1 MTFEVDASRD
11 DASNRPTPNVPPPL
25 MSRREARLLAEQ
37 ERRNEIAKALEL
49 ERIEN
54 ENRERAEEAARIAA
68 SHQQRLEDEARF
80 REQINISQGLP
91 VLKESD
97 LEPSPV
103 SAEALQATAV
113 QLDFVSTEGIDSS
126 EESSAGRKTKQR
138 TQKVRRE
145 KVKRQKPIKQ
155 KRMLRTRVARPFVF
169 AVMAGLVFVMI
180 MPATGFDET
189 ISDLSRKI
197 RNQSLTV
204 DKDAE
209 QPSQVALS
217 KYTVT
222 NYSDTLN
229 LEFGSFDF
237 GYEVLN
243 EGRIRWPFP
252 TAVPISSGFGSRVAP
267 CFSCSSYH
275 EGLDFNPGEGT
286 PFYAVADGV
295 VTEIHDDIWGLGKWV
310 VIEHDVKGLVFKSLY
325 AHMIRDSTAV
335 VVGQEVKVGQLVG
348 QIGNSGT
355 STGPHLHFEILLDDA
370 PVDPFAWLKEHT
382 KQ

>member
-1 MTFEVDASRD
+1 MTFEVDSPRD
-11 DASNRPTPNVPPPL
+11 DARNRATPGEPPPL

-37 ERRNEIAKALEL
+37 ERREEIAKTLEL

-54 ENRERAEEAARIAA
+54 EYRERVEEVARIEAIR
-68 SHQQRLEDEARF
+68 QQRLEDETRF
-80 REQINISQGLP
+80 REQINNSQSLP
-91 VLKESD
+91 VVTGAD
-97 LEPSPV
+97 LEPTPV
-103 SAEALQATAV
+103 SAETLEATAV
-113 QLDFVSTEGIDSS
+113 QIDFVSTEGIDS
-126 EESSAGRKTKQR
+126 EEAPAVGKDKQR
-138 TQKVRRE
+138 RQRVKRE
-145 KVKRQKPIKQ
+145 KVKRQKPARQ
-155 KRMLRTRVARPFVF
+155 KKLLRTRVARPFVV

-237 GYEVLN
+237 GYEVFN

-295 VTEIHDDIWGLGKWV
+295 VTEVHDDVWGLGKWV

-335 VVGQEVKVGQLVG
+335 EVGQEVKVGQLIG

-355 STGPHLHFEILLDDA
+355 STGPHLHFEIMLDDV